1 MENTLQAFAKLPPG
15 QRRIC
20 VASFHKFTEF
30 TPAERAEFLRN
41 ADRWKLLTPQERD
54 AWRKLV
60 TRLPPAPPGL
70 VQAQVLPWP
79 PLPPQPRR
87 VATSSPPPLPTPTQ

>member
-1 MENTLQAFAKLPPG
+1 MARWRTLPADRRQRMCNLFEQFFKLPRKEQQKTLHAFTPEERQEMENTLQAFAKLPPG

-41 ADRWKLLTPQERD
+41 ADRWKLLD
-54 AWRKLV
+54 AAR
-60 TRLPPAPPGL
+60 A
-70 VQAQVLPWP
+70 
-79 PLPPQPRR
+79 
-87 VATSSPPPLPTPTQ
+87 